1 MQEQLVPPDLLLLQD
16 AERGELLE
24 IGRCGVAGCN
34 PLLDEI
40 ADTAV
45 GPGEDLLDHRMRHLR
60 RDGADVSG
68 RLIHQRADGP
78 DLLRRPYRGL
88 LDAGKYVENPRLP
101 LLLEGHLAQP
111 TIVVAARLENIAA
124 EIERGQVQQA

>member
-1 MQEQLVPPDLLLLQD
+1 
-16 AERGELLE
+16 
-24 IGRCGVAGCN
+24 
-34 PLLDEI
+34 
-40 ADTAV
+40 
-45 GPGEDLLDHRMRHLR
+45 RMRHLR

-88 LDAGKYVENPRLP
+88 LDAGKYVEDPRLP

-124 EIERGQVQQA
+124 EIERGQVQQAVLHEAQDVEDAPRASVAVRERMNRFELVVQHRHAHERIEAG